1 MTDKHSAIE
10 PSFADAI
17 LAISAA
23 TDLSEETRRH
33 WRSSL
38 TGIARAFDQ
47 PLELIPARYSAIR
60 ARMAALHHVPLD
72 WVAKTL
78 ANHKSNA
85 KAALIWFAKEKDVV
99 PHGVALTPAW
109 DRLRTPLTDPSTRY
123 RLMPLMRFCSGVDVD
138 PDAVDEAVID
148 RYMDHRTRTTARASD
163 AASRR
168 ILARLWN
175 AGIGNIEGW
184 PQQRLVEPA
193 VKAAEGPG
201 WEDFPDGL
209 RADIE
214 GYLAGLKLIR
224 QNRTGQ
230 RIRPCKP
237 STITTRRRELVAA
250 VRMAVQVGVP
260 LGSLTS
266 LAALIH
272 PDVAEKVFEGYWPK
286 EEEAPSTYTIN
297 LSCRFV
303 ALAHSVGGLDEA
315 ALRKL
320 GDLRFTL
327 EQHREDGMTPKN
339 LALIRCVLTDAVWS
353 RVTNL
358 PDQLMRQ
365 ARLERRHAPV
375 RAAVLAQIAVA
386 VAILTVAPIRLGNL
400 AGIRLGENL
409 IKPGGPQ
416 SNYFLAFNKYDVK
429 NRVPLQF
436 KLDETVTTIINE
448 YVHDF
453 RPALTRGSNAD
464 WLFPGESGGHKEKI
478 SFSTQ
483 IVNRVEKSTGLR
495 ITVHQ
500 FRHAAGAL
508 ILKHRPGQYELVR
521 RLLGH
526 ASVQTTIKFYL
537 ELETTQASEIFTD
550 IVRNRLEFRPDAS

>member
-175 AGIGNIEGW
+175 AGIGKIDGW
-184 PQQRLVEPA
+184 PKQRLVEPPI
-193 VKAAEGPG
+193 KAAEGRG
-201 WEDFPDGL
+201 WDDFPDGL

-214 GYLAGLKLIR
+214 AYLAGLKLIR
-224 QNRTGQ
+224 RNCAFRG
-230 RIRPCKP
+230 IV
-237 STITTRRRELVAA
+237 ST
-250 VRMAVQVGVP
+250 
-260 LGSLTS
+260 
-266 LAALIH
+266 
-272 PDVAEKVFEGYWPK
+272 D
-286 EEEAPSTYTIN
+286 
-297 LSCRFV
+297 
-303 ALAHSVGGLDEA
+303 
-315 ALRKL
+315 
-320 GDLRFTL
+320 FT
-327 EQHREDGMTPKN
+327 
-339 LALIRCVLTDAVWS
+339 
-353 RVTNL
+353 
-358 PDQLMRQ
+358 
-365 ARLERRHAPV
+365 
-375 RAAVLAQIAVA
+375 
-386 VAILTVAPIRLGNL
+386 
-400 AGIRLGENL
+400 
-409 IKPGGPQ
+409 
-416 SNYFLAFNKYDVK
+416 
-429 NRVPLQF
+429 
-436 KLDETVTTIINE
+436 
-448 YVHDF
+448 
-453 RPALTRGSNAD
+453 
-464 WLFPGESGGHKEKI
+464 
-478 SFSTQ
+478 
-483 IVNRVEKSTGLR
+483 
-495 ITVHQ
+495 
-500 FRHAAGAL
+500 
-508 ILKHRPGQYELVR
+508 
-521 RLLGH
+521 
-526 ASVQTTIKFYL
+526 AS
-537 ELETTQASEIFTD
+537 
-550 IVRNRLEFRPDAS
+550 

>member
-1 MTDKHSAIE
+1 MAQKHSALE

-17 LAISAA
+17 TAISAA
-23 TDLSEETRRH
+23 TDLSVETRRH

-38 TGIARAFDQ
+38 TGIAKAFDQ
-47 PLELIPARYSAIR
+47 PPELIPARYSAIR
-60 ARMAALHHVPLD
+60 ARMAGLHHAPLD

-78 ANHKSNA
+78 ANHRSNA
-85 KAALIWFAKEKDVV
+85 KAALIWFAREKDVLQ
-99 PHGVALTPAW
+99 HGVALSPKW
-109 DRLRTPLTDPSTRY
+109 DRLRVQLTDPSTRY
-123 RLMPLMRFCSGVDVD
+123 RLMPLMRFCSGVAIE
-138 PDAVDEAVID
+138 PGAIDETVID
-148 RYMDHRTRTTARASD
+148 RYLDHRARTTTRASD

-175 AGIGNIEGW
+175 AGIGKIDGW
-184 PQQRLVEPA
+184 PQQRLVEPP

-201 WEDFPDGL
+201 WDEFPDGL

-214 GYLAGLKLIR
+214 GYLAGLKLVR
-224 QNRTGQ
+224 RNKAGQ

-250 VRMAVQVGVP
+250 VRMAVKVGVP
-260 LGSLTS
+260 LASLSS
-266 LAALIH
+266 LGALVH
-272 PDVAEKVFEGYWPK
+272 PDVAGKILDAYWRKDGEVP
-286 EEEAPSTYTIN
+286 ATYTIN
-297 LSCRFV
+297 LANRFV
-303 ALAHSVGGLDEA
+303 ALAHSIGAIA
-315 ALRKL
+315 AD
-320 GDLRFTL
+320 DLRRLEDARFDL
-327 EQHREDGMTPKN
+327 EQHRTDGMTPKN
-339 LALIRCVLTDAVWS
+339 LALIRCVLTDEVWS

-365 ARLERRHAPV
+365 ARLERQHAPV
-375 RAAVLAQIAVA
+375 TAAVLAQIAVA
-386 VAILTVAPIRLGNL
+386 VSILTVAPVRLGNL
-400 AGIRLGENL
+400 ASIRLGENL
-409 IKPGGPQ
+409 VKPGGPQ
-416 SNYFLAFNKYDVK
+416 SNYFLSFDKHDVK

-436 KLDETVTTIINE
+436 KLDEFVTSIINE

-453 RPALTRGSNAD
+453 RPARMHGSNAD
-464 WLFPGESGGHKEKI
+464 WLFPGEAGEHKEKI

-483 IVNRVEKSTGLR
+483 IVDRIEKSTGLR

-508 ILKHRPGQYELVR
+508 ILKHRPGEYELVR

-526 ASVQTTIKFYL
+526 KSVQTTMKFYL

-550 IVRNRLEFRPDAS
+550 IVRNRMDFHRKAT